1 MFWLIKCAP
10 NGQDHNESKKDDG
23 HASGIKEEQQHQQ
36 RRLRKAPEL
45 LPESQYPEGAEPPT
59 PMVTATE
66 SEPESNDDG
75 PPTDLFQLHED
86 LHEELYGVTP
96 QKETKPTDDL
106 PDEQSPDP
114 VEVSDD
120 DIKEE
125 KHRSSGAH
133 KDPVFTCI
141 YYLTIW

>member
-1 MFWLIKCAP
+1 M
-10 NGQDHNESKKDDG
+10 
-23 HASGIKEEQQHQQ
+23 
-36 RRLRKAPEL
+36 
-45 LPESQYPEGAEPPT
+45 PESQYPEGEAPPT

-75 PPTDLFQLHED
+75 PPTHLFQLHEE

-96 QKETKPTDDL
+96 QKETKTETEF

-120 DIKEE
+120 DEVKDE

-133 KDPVFTCI
+133 KDPCMYITFAILCMCMHRI
-141 YYLTIW
+141 ENCFLQA